1 MVTDDSCSVPER
13 QDGDQHHTY
22 YLVRLLRLLAGM
34 APTMERQHPLRA
46 VWDDRLTVSANGEGE

>member
-1 MVTDDSCSVPER
+1 MTAARFPSAKTETNIIPKV
-13 QDGDQHHTY
+13 
-22 YLVRLLRLLAGM
+22 VRLPRLLAGM